1 MAASPSLY
9 LLTILIWGTSWF
21 AIKFQL
27 GVVAPEVSLV
37 YRFGLAALL
46 LALFCRLTKRSFD
59 FALRDHGFI
68 LLQAICLFSTNYL
81 IFYHATALLTS
92 GLIAVVFSSMMF
104 MNMFNQ
110 ALFLRRRVEPV
121 VMLGAM
127 LGLIGISA
135 IFWPEIKAT
144 NASSDVTRGLLL
156 SVLATYLASLGNI
169 VSARNQQTGLPVIQ
183 TNAMGMGYGAL
194 VMFLYA
200 WVLGSTFNYDFSWGY
215 SVSLLYL
222 AVFASILAF
231 GAYLTLIGR
240 IGADRAAYATVLFP
254 IVALIISTWFED
266 FNWSPPALAGVGLV
280 LLGNVLVTRRR
291 QLSSR
296 PQDPRM
302 QSDQE
307 TTG

>member
-68 LLQAICLFSTNYL
+68 LLQAICLFSD
-81 IFYHATALLTS
+81 ATALLTS

-156 SVLATYLASLGNI
+156 SVLATYLASVGNI

-254 IVALIISTWFED
+254 IVALMISTWFED

-291 QLSSR
+291 QLSSSQR
-296 PQDPRM
+296 QDLRM
-302 QSDQE
+302 QSEQKS
-307 TTG
+307 TG